1 MAEPVSDADV
11 WYALQSHLQAMGY
24 FENVDIGEP
33 KAPPSPTAAA
43 IIPMSGRVDTTVLNA
58 PRYLRTIA
66 IRVYGEGIGEN
77 REQVELELDQI
88 RANILRDL
96 TEDFTFGATVVN
108 WQPRQ
113 SEWKWGWQTISGTM
127 FRLLDMTV
135 VYRADVAELF
145 AE

>member
-1 MAEPVSDADV
+1 MAEPVSDGDV
-11 WYALQSHLQAMGY
+11 WAALQSHLQAMGY

-43 IIPMSGRVDTTVLNA
+43 IIPLAGRIDTTVLNA
-58 PRYLRTIA
+58 PRYVRTVA

-77 REQVELELDQI
+77 REKVERELDQV

-108 WQPRQ
+108 WLPRQ
-113 SEWKWGWQTISGTM
+113 TEWRYGWVNIGGTI
-127 FRLLDMTV
+127 FRLLDVTV
-135 VYRADVAELF
+135 AYRVDVAETL

>member
-1 MAEPVSDADV
+1 MAEPVSDANV

-43 IIPMSGRVDTTVLNA
+43 IIPLSGRIDTTVLNA
-58 PRYLRTIA
+58 PRYVRTLA
-66 IRVYGEGIGEN
+66 IRVYGEGIGEH
-77 REQVELELDQI
+77 RETVEIELDQI

-96 TEDFTFGATVVN
+96 TEDFTFGATVVS
-108 WQPRQ
+108 WLPRQ
-113 SEWKWGWQTISGTM
+113 SEWRWGWVTIGGTI
-127 FRLLDMTV
+127 FRLLDISV
-135 VYRADVAELF
+135 VYRADVAETL